1 MPCSFRTPCLV
12 QVREVTKDINE
23 MRRYAENLE
32 KVFKVG
38 PSSLR
43 LSLYPAPHGPSAQPK
58 VQTKLVEMVGHDE
71 VPDELVQPS
80 RIYGTCAIAHQQPK
94 PLPNQ
99 SAQCSAR
106 RRAPAVRPRQTT
118 KAVSH
123 SALLCPVLFGS
134 SLMGYRYL
142 YLFNDILICVDL
154 DALTFWYS
162 GRIDTVASLVGAR
175 VYDCSTGNL
184 STLALSACWNISV
197 RFYFEQM
204 WLFSL

>member
-1 MPCSFRTPCLV
+1 
-12 QVREVTKDINE
+12 
-23 MRRYAENLE
+23 
-32 KVFKVG
+32 
-38 PSSLR
+38 
-43 LSLYPAPHGPSAQPK
+43 
-58 VQTKLVEMVGHDE
+58 
-71 VPDELVQPS
+71 
-80 RIYGTCAIAHQQPK
+80 
-94 PLPNQ
+94 
-99 SAQCSAR
+99 
-106 RRAPAVRPRQTT
+106 
-118 KAVSH
+118 
-123 SALLCPVLFGS
+123 
-134 SLMGYRYL
+134 MGYRYL